1 MRARRSV
8 REILITVAPLA
19 LAVFVFAL
27 SFGVLAIA
35 AGFPGW
41 AAVLMSALVFAGSAQ
56 FAALGVI
63 TAGGSVLTAVLAG
76 GLLNLRYIATGIAVA
91 RSLPGGR
98 LVRALLGQLVVD
110 ESYALAAGAGEPGR
124 PDRRPLLVPGASLY
138 GAWVVGPLMGPLLGP
153 VLGNPTRVGLDAAF
167 PALFTALLW
176 PMLSAR
182 HAVRCAIG
190 GALVALVLAPFT
202 PPGVPLAGAAVVGL
216 WLGRYP
222 SGWGW
227 AWPLSRSP
235 SARSGR
241 LRPT

>member
-1 MRARRSV
+1 MRATRSV

-35 AGFPGW
+35 AGIPGW

-76 GLLNLRYIATGIAVA
+76 SLLNLRYIATGIAVA

-110 ESYALAAGAGEPGR
+110 ESYAMAAGAGGPGR
-124 PDRRPLLVPGASLY
+124 PDRRTPLVTRAS
-138 GAWVVGPLMGPLLGP
+138 PCR
-153 VLGNPTRVGLDAAF
+153 RV
-167 PALFTALLW
+167 
-176 PMLSAR
+176 AR
-182 HAVRCAIG
+182 
-190 GALVALVLAPFT
+190 
-202 PPGVPLAGAAVVGL
+202 
-216 WLGRYP
+216 
-222 SGWGW
+222 
-227 AWPLSRSP
+227 
-235 SARSGR
+235 
-241 LRPT
+241 